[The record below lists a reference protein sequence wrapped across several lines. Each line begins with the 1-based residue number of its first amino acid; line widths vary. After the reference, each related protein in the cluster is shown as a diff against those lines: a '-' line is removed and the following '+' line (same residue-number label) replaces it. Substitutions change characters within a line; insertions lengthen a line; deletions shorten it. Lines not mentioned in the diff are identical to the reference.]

1 MIGQEGIIDVEKFN
15 LQGKDRKSMRNA
27 LNSLTKKGYTT
38 EIIKAPLSEQLL
50 DELERVSNEWLNE
63 FEKKEIVFAEGKF
76 DRELIE
82 NQTVIVLK
90 DEQHKIVTFLNIIT
104 DYTPNELTYDMI
116 RRTIDAPN
124 GSMDAVIITMIE
136 HAKNEKNRI

>member
-76 DRELIE
+76 DRELI
-82 NQTVIVLK
+82 
-90 DEQHKIVTFLNIIT
+90 
-104 DYTPNELTYDMI
+104 
-116 RRTIDAPN
+116 
-124 GSMDAVIITMIE
+124 
-136 HAKNEKNRI
+136 